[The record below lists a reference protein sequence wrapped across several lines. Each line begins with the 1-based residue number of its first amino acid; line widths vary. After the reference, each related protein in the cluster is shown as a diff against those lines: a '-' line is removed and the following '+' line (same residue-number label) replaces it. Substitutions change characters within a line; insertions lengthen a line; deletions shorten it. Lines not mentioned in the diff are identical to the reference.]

1 MPTLTYAAPSD
12 PPLKSAVIRFI
23 ERLSGQ
29 TVLQSLYRSATQDTC
44 ASAGRDFWTVA
55 LDRLGIRLVIE
66 GSSGFSPSASVA
78 LPPRGPV
85 IVAANHPY
93 GIVDGL
99 ALCDIV
105 SRSRPNFKILING
118 VLCRDER
125 FDDHFLPIGFSDAAD
140 ARRTNLRSMREALG
154 TLRSG
159 GALAM
164 FPAGGIATSR
174 RGFGPVRDLPWK
186 PFIAHLVQKTDA
198 DVLPIHFGGRNSRLF
213 QMASAM
219 SQTLRLSLIIREVLR
234 MRGEEIAVRI
244 GNLEP
249 NEALCAIG
257 ERDAITEYLRRQTMR
272 LGRPTPSGSRFV
284 G

>member
-1 MPTLTYAAPSD
+1 MPTLTYAAPGD

-29 TVLQSLYRSATQDTC
+29 TVLQSLYRSATQDTS
-44 ASAGRDFWTVA
+44 ASGGCDFWTAA
-55 LDRLGIRLVIE
+55 LDRLGIRLAIE
-66 GSSGFSPSASVA
+66 GSGSTASAA
-78 LPPRGPV
+78 LPSGGPV
-85 IVAANHPY
+85 VVAANHPY

-99 ALCDIV
+99 ALCHIV
-105 SRSRPNFKILING
+105 SRSRPDFRILING

-125 FDDHFLPIGFSDAAD
+125 FDDHFLPVDFSETPA

-198 DVLPIHFGGRNSRLF
+198 DVLPIHFAGRNSRLF
-213 QMASAM
+213 QMASAL

-234 MRGEEIAVRI
+234 MRGEEITVRI

-249 NEALCAIG
+249 NEALRAIG

-272 LGRPTPSGSRFV
+272 LGRSTPSADRFA

>member
-1 MPTLTYAAPSD
+1 MPTLTYAAPGD
-12 PPLKSAVIRFI
+12 PPFKSAVIRFI

-29 TVLQSLYRSATQDTC
+29 TVLQSLYRSATQDTSG
-44 ASAGRDFWTVA
+44 SAGCDFWTVA

-66 GSSGFSPSASVA
+66 GSGVSALASGA
-78 LPPRGPV
+78 LPSSGPV
-85 IVAANHPY
+85 VVAANHPY

-125 FDDHFLPIGFSDAAD
+125 FDDHFLPIDFSDAAD

-198 DVLPIHFGGRNSRLF
+198 DVLPVHFGGRNSRLF
-213 QMASAM
+213 QVASAL

-244 GNLEP
+244 GDLEP
-249 NEALCAIG
+249 NEALRAIG
-257 ERDAITEYLRRQTMR
+257 ERDAITEYLRRQTMG
-272 LGRPTPSGSRFV
+272 LGRPSPSADRFA

>member
-1 MPTLTYAAPSD
+1 MPTLTYAAPGD

-29 TVLQSLYRSATQDTC
+29 TVLQSLYRSATQDTS
-44 ASAGRDFWTVA
+44 ASAGCDFWTAA
-55 LDRLGIRLVIE
+55 LDRLGIRLAIE
-66 GSSGFSPSASVA
+66 GSGSTASAA
-78 LPPRGPV
+78 LPSEGPV
-85 IVAANHPY
+85 VVAANHPY

-99 ALCDIV
+99 ALCHIV
-105 SRSRPNFKILING
+105 SRSRPDFKILING

-125 FDDHFLPIGFSDAAD
+125 FDDHFLPVDFSETPA

-164 FPAGGIATSR
+164 FPAGGIATST

-198 DVLPIHFGGRNSRLF
+198 DVLPVHFGGRNSRLF
-213 QMASAM
+213 QVASAL

-234 MRGEEIAVRI
+234 MRGEEITVRI
-244 GNLEP
+244 GDLEP
-249 NEALCAIG
+249 NEALRAIG

-272 LGRPTPSGSRFV
+272 IGRPTPSADRFA